1 MIHRIVILLFLLVN
15 TSIIAQDNTSIYHQ
29 NQLFVK
35 FKEHFPLT
43 ESLIPSQPV
52 VDFFESYRT
61 SFQVSKIQSS
71 FWFSKSSLNRI
82 MRVQLSSNQNLD
94 EVIRVLIASGQVEY
108 AEKIPVSKHYLTPND
123 LGSNTTVS
131 GGQWYLYKIKAPQ
144 AWDIQTGNNAIKVAI
159 VDDAMQITH
168 SDLQGMTLSGFDI
181 ADNDP
186 NVNPPT
192 IDWDHGTH
200 IGGLIGANTNNGSGM
215 ASLAFGVKL
224 LPVKITSDN
233 SPNILISEYEGVA
246 FAVSQGARVIN
257 MSWGAPVPSQTGLAV
272 INDAYNSG
280 VVLVAAAGNDGNSNV
295 NYPAGYPGVISVGA
309 TNNID
314 VRASFS
320 NYGSTVDIS
329 APGFQMW
336 SLAPNNG
343 TSVKNGTSFSAPLVS
358 AAAALLLSANPSLS
372 PSEVESCL
380 LASADNIDV
389 FNPNYIGLLGAGRLN
404 VQQALACL
412 STETA
417 QYNAWLSNIISPSL
431 SSCDNQVSPL
441 IRIVNAGLDTIQ
453 SLTITSKIDNG
464 FTYTQHWTGQILP
477 GLSQNILLQASVLD
491 AGNHT
496 LQVNVLGNINGTFQD
511 AFMANNYL
519 YYSFHINNT
528 IGMDLPFVETFESN
542 SLSSNNWS
550 VENSIGT
557 STWEFATSNGTS
569 PGNKSLRLPYFTDFS
584 TGTSDYLISP
594 TFNFTGYSSINLS
607 FDYAYQQR
615 YPWITDSLAVSVSSD
630 CGQTWNRLWSRGEN
644 QDSAYHFA
652 TSEYTGSFFTPQSP
666 NDWCE
671 GFSLVSC
678 GSINLTSFA
687 GMSGVR
693 FRFEGY
699 NANGNNIYIDN
710 INLSG
715 VSSNEPPVAG
725 FTVPASNLICQNTP
739 VQFTNTSLNNPD
751 SFNWSFEG
759 ASPSSSTLASPS
771 VSYSSPGTYDV
782 QLIVTTGLESDTLK
796 LLNFI
801 VVNPMPDVQIIT
813 SSDSVC
819 LGTQLNLQATGAS
832 SYFWNSGPG
841 LVSTDNTSVSVSPT
855 ANSIYSVV
863 GVSDI
868 GCVNTDVL
876 SLTIIIPPAAPTIT
890 MLDYILASSP
900 AQNYIWYVN
909 GVEIPNSDTLNW
921 QPLYNGNYN
930 VRIYD
935 QYGCTAISSPFSVTW
950 VGIDAIP
957 NQEIRMFPN
966 PAISKFKIDADFP
979 MERISVYSSSGQLQY
994 SKSGDFKTLEI
1005 GSDTWSAGLYL
1016 VRIKTAT
1023 SEYSKH
1029 ILISAP

>member
-1 MIHRIVILLFLLVN
+1 MIQRIVILVFLLVS
-15 TSIIAQDNTSIYHQ
+15 TSIIAQDNKSIYHE
-29 NQLFVK
+29 NQIFVK
-35 FKEHFPLT
+35 IKEYFPLN
-43 ESLIPSQPV
+43 ESLTPSQAV
-52 VDFFESYRT
+52 SDLFESYRA
-61 SFQVSKIQSS
+61 SFQVSQIQSS

-82 MRVQLSSNQNLD
+82 VRVQLSPNENLD
-94 EVIRVLIASGQVEY
+94 EVIRILSASVHVEY

-123 LGSNTTVS
+123 LGSNTTAT

-144 AWDIQTGNNAIKVAI
+144 AWDIQTGNAAIKVAI
-159 VDDAMQITH
+159 VDDAMQISH

-186 NVNPPT
+186 DVNPPSAA
-192 IDWDHGTH
+192 WDHGTH

-233 SPNILISEYEGVA
+233 SPDVLISEYEGVA

-295 NYPAGYPGVISVGA
+295 NYPAGYQGVISVGA

-320 NYGSTVDIS
+320 NYGSSVDIS

-343 TSVKNGTSFSAPLVS
+343 TALKNGTSFAAPLVS

-380 LASADNIDV
+380 LASADNIDI

-412 STETA
+412 STQTA

-431 SSCDNQVSPL
+431 SSCDNQVSPF

-464 FTYTQHWTGQILP
+464 FTYTEHWTGQILP

-491 AGNHT
+491 AGSHT
-496 LQVNVLGNINGTFQD
+496 LQVSVLGTINGAFQD
-511 AFMANNYL
+511 AFMANNFL
-519 YYSFHINNT
+519 YYTFQINNT
-528 IGMDLPFVETFESN
+528 IGSDLPFVETFESN
-542 SLSSNNWS
+542 LLSTNNWS
-550 VENSIGT
+550 VENSFGT

-569 PGNKSLRLPYFTDFS
+569 PGNKSLRLPYFSDFA

-594 TFNFTGYSSINLS
+594 TFNFTGYTSINLS

-652 TSEYTGSFFTPQSP
+652 TSAYTGGFFTPQSS

-671 GFSLVSC
+671 GFSGVSC

-687 GMSGVR
+687 GMPGVR

-715 VSSNEPPVAG
+715 VSSNESPVAG
-725 FTVPASNLICQNTP
+725 FSVPASNSICQNVP
-739 VQFTNTSLNNPD
+739 VQFTSTSLNNPE
-751 SFNWSFEG
+751 SFSWLFEG
-759 ASPSSSTLASPS
+759 ATPTSSILASPI
-771 VSYSSPGTYDV
+771 VSYATPGSYGV
-782 QLIVTTGLESDTLK
+782 QLIVTTGLQSDTLNSV
-796 LLNFI
+796 NFI
-801 VVNPMPDVQIIT
+801 VVTPMPDVQIIA

-819 LGTQLNLQATGAS
+819 LGTQINLQATGAS
-832 SYFWNSGPG
+832 SYFWNPGPG
-841 LVSTDNTSVSVSPT
+841 LVSSDNTSVSVSPT
-855 ANSIYSVV
+855 SNSIYSVV
-863 GVSDI
+863 GVSDV
-868 GCVNTDVL
+868 GCFNTDIL
-876 SLTIIIPPAAPTIT
+876 SLTIIIPPVVPTIS
-890 MLDYILASSP
+890 MLDYMLVSSP
-900 AQNYIWYVN
+900 AYSYTWYVN
-909 GVEIPNSDTLNW
+909 GVEIPDSDTMIW
-921 QPLYNGNYN
+921 QPIYNGNYN

-935 QYGCTAISSPFSVTW
+935 QFGCTSISAPFTFTW
-950 VGIDAIP
+950 AGIDILP
-957 NQEIRMFPN
+957 KQEIRMFPN
-966 PAISKFKIDADFP
+966 PAMNKFMIDSEMP
-979 MERISVYSSSGQLQY
+979 IESISVYSSSGQLQF
-994 SKSGDFKTLEI
+994 SKSGDFKTIEI
-1005 GSDTWSAGLYL
+1005 GSDSWSSGLYL

-1023 SEYSKH
+1023 SEYSRH
-1029 ILISAP
+1029 LIISAP

>member
-15 TSIIAQDNTSIYHQ
+15 TSIIAQDSNSIYHE

-35 FKEHFPLT
+35 IKENFPLT
-43 ESLIPSQPV
+43 ESLTPSQPV
-52 VDFFESYRT
+52 LDFFESYRS
-61 SFQVSKIQSS
+61 SFQVSQIQSS

-82 MRVQLSSNQNLD
+82 IRLQLSPNQNLD
-94 EVIRVLIASGQVEY
+94 EVIRVLTASGYVEY
-108 AEKIPVSKHYLTPND
+108 AEKIPVSKHYLIPND
-123 LGSNTTVS
+123 LGSNTTTT

-144 AWDIQTGNNAIKVAI
+144 AWDIQTGNAAIKVAI

-186 NVNPPT
+186 DVNPPGSS
-192 IDWDHGTH
+192 WDHGTH

-257 MSWGAPVPSQTGLAV
+257 MSWGAPVPSQTGFAV
-272 INDAYNSG
+272 INEAYNAG

-295 NYPAGYPGVISVGA
+295 NYPAGYPSVISVGA

-320 NYGSTVDIS
+320 NYGSSVDIS

-343 TSVKNGTSFSAPLVS
+343 TSVKNGTSFAAPLVT

-380 LASADNIDV
+380 LASADNIDI

-412 STETA
+412 STQTA
-417 QYNAWLSNIISPSL
+417 QHNAWLSNIIAPSL
-431 SSCDNQVSPL
+431 SSCDNQVSPF

-453 SLTITSKIDNG
+453 SLTITSKIDDG
-464 FTYTQHWTGQILP
+464 FTYTQYWTGQILP
-477 GLSQNILLQASVLD
+477 GLSQNILLQTSVLD

-496 LQVNVLGNINGTFQD
+496 LQVNVLGTINGAFQD
-511 AFMANNYL
+511 AFMANNFL
-519 YYSFHINNT
+519 YYSFHVNNP
-528 IGMDLPFVETFESN
+528 IGSNLPFVETFESN
-542 SLSSNNWS
+542 LLSTNNWS
-550 VENSIGT
+550 VENSSGT

-569 PGNKSLRLPYFTDFS
+569 PGNKSLRLPYFSDFS

-594 TFNFTGYSSINLS
+594 TFNFTGYSSINLA
-607 FDYAYQQR
+607 FDYAYEQR

-652 TSEYTGSFFTPQSP
+652 TSEYTGAFFTPQSP

-671 GFSLVSC
+671 GFSGVSC

-687 GMSGVR
+687 GMTGVR

-699 NANGNNIYIDN
+699 NSNGNNIYIDN

-715 VSSNEPPVAG
+715 VSSNDAPVAG
-725 FTVPASNLICQNTP
+725 FSVPANNLVCQNTP

-751 SFNWSFEG
+751 SFSWTFEG
-759 ASPSSSTLASPS
+759 ASPTNSALESPS
-771 VSYSSPGTYDV
+771 VSYSTPGSYDV
-782 QLIVTTGLESDTLK
+782 QLIVTTSSQSDTLK
-796 LLNFI
+796 LVNYI
-801 VVNPMPDVQIIT
+801 MVNPIPDVQIVA

-819 LGTQLNLQATGAS
+819 LGTQVTLQATGAS
-832 SYFWNSGPG
+832 SYFWNSGTG
-841 LVSTDNTSVSVSPT
+841 LVSSDIESVSISPT
-855 ANSIYSVV
+855 SNSIYSVV

-868 GCVNTDVL
+868 GCVNTDIL

-890 MLDYILASSP
+890 MLDYILVSSP
-900 AQNYIWYVN
+900 AQNFIWYVN
-909 GVEIPNSDTLNW
+909 GVEIPDSDTLYW

-935 QYGCTAISSPFSVTW
+935 QYGCTAISSPFPFSW
-950 VGIDAIP
+950 AGINTLP
-957 NQEIRMFPN
+957 NIEIRMFPN
-966 PAISKFKIDADFP
+966 PAMSKFKIDSDMP
-979 MERISVYSSSGQLQY
+979 IERITVYSSSGQLHF

-1005 GSDTWSAGLYL
+1005 VSDTWSAGLYL

-1029 ILISAP
+1029 IFISAP